1 MKVYLPDPEQFK
13 IKEVNIAGDEC
24 LLITPKQIGVK
35 WTEDNKWFRSSIWRK
50 SDLYPVSLGFRKFT
64 NLGEQPNF
72 EPLDENSKFLAIT
85 KVDGSCLITS
95 KYKGNLIVRTRGT
108 IDASTLDN
116 GFEIEFLK
124 KKYPKV
130 FDNRILDREDISL
143 IYEWTTPTNRI
154 VLNESD
160 EPALTLIGA
169 VYHEDYKYLRQ
180 EALNLF
186 SIELQV
192 PRPHS
197 FDMNLE
203 NLKTY
208 LETETSIE
216 GVVLYSEDGQ
226 TLKKIK
232 TSRYLYLHHI
242 FTGIKTYE
250 NFVNLWASFGCKE
263 LDEFQKELG
272 NRFDWELVTSFK
284 PFLDRLHV
292 EYEKLKLLLTEI
304 ENFVNTFNFKQL
316 SRKQQADMI
325 LEKYQ
330 NKSAIAFSILDNKK
344 QKPLD
349 KLLEYV

>member
-1 MKVYLPDPEQFK
+1 MKISLPDPEQFK
-13 IKEVNIAGDEC
+13 IKEVTIAGDEC
-24 LLITPKQIGVK
+24 LLITPKDIGVK
-35 WTEDNKWFRSSIWRK
+35 WTDDNKWFRSSIWRK
-50 SDLYPVSLGFRKFT
+50 SDLQPVSLGFRKFT
-64 NLGEQPNF
+64 NLGEQPAF
-72 EPLDENSKFLAIT
+72 EPLDENAKLFAIT

-95 KYKGNLIVRTRGT
+95 KYKGELIIRTRGT
-108 IDASTLDN
+108 IDASKLDN
-116 GFEIEFLK
+116 GYEMEFLK

-197 FDMNLE
+197 FDMNLD

-232 TSRYLYLHHI
+232 TPRYLYLHHI
-242 FTGIKTYE
+242 FTGINTYD
-250 NFVNLWASFGCKE
+250 NFLNLWASFEHKE
-263 LDEFQKELG
+263 IDEFEKELG
-272 NRFDWELVTSFK
+272 NRYDWELVTSFR
-284 PFLDRLHV
+284 PFLDRLRD
-292 EYEKLKLLLTEI
+292 EYQKLNLLLTEM
-304 ENFVNTFNFKQL
+304 ENYVNSFNFQQL
-316 SRKQQADMI
+316 SRKQQATMI
-325 LEKYQ
+325 MEKYGP
-330 NKSAIAFSILDNKK
+330 KSSIAFSILDNKK
-344 QKPLD
+344 TKPLD